1 MFMPKHAI
9 EVTIKESDRQELGR
23 WVSAHRT
30 PQQVAQRCRII
41 LAAARGQQD
50 KDIAQSMEINPK
62 TVALWRQRYF
72 KEGTDCLWEV
82 AAGRGRKPQFSA
94 GKVEQ
99 IINATL
105 QTRPA
110 GATHWSCRTM
120 AEEQGVSKATI
131 SRIWQSH
138 GLKPHRTKGFK
149 LSRDPKFLEK
159 LTDVVGL
166 YLNPPDKALVLCVDE
181 KSQIQALDRTQPG
194 LPLKKGRCGTMT
206 HDYKRHGTTTLFAA
220 LEVAQGKVIGQC
232 FARHRHQE
240 FLKFLKRLDAEFPI
254 EMNLHLVMDNYG
266 THKHPRVQSWLQRH
280 RRFVPHFV
288 PTSSSWLNL
297 IERWFGE
304 LTGKRIRR
312 GVFVSVEALVDAIE
326 EYLAA
331 WNAKP
336 KPFIWTAT
344 VDSIIEKLTHCKQTL
359 EQIQPGCTL
368 PCTRK
373 KKITP
378 VVYETLH

>member
-9 EVTIKESDRQELGR
+9 AVTITEPDRQELER

-41 LAAARGQQD
+41 LEAAKGQKD
-50 KDIAQSMEINPK
+50 KEIAQSMEVNRK
-62 TVALWRQRYF
+62 TVALWRQRFF
-72 KEGTDCLWEV
+72 KEGPDCLWEV
-82 AAGRGRKPQFSA
+82 APGRGRKPRLSA
-94 GKVEQ
+94 DKVEG
-99 IINATL
+99 IINTTL
-105 QTRPA
+105 RSRPA

-120 AEEQGVSKATI
+120 AEQQGVSKATV

-138 GLKPHRTKGFK
+138 GLKPHRTKAFK

-166 YLNPPDKALVLCVDE
+166 YLNPPDKALILCVDE

-240 FLKFLKRLDAEFPI
+240 FLKFLKRLDSEFPA
-254 EMNLHLVMDNYG
+254 EVRLHMVMDNYG
-266 THKHPRVQSWLQRH
+266 THKHPKVQDWLQRH
-280 RRFVPHFV
+280 PRFIPHFV

-297 IERWFGE
+297 VERWFGE

-312 GVFVSVEALVDAIE
+312 GVFVSVDDLISAIE
-326 EYLAA
+326 EFLAA
-331 WNAKP
+331 WNANP
-336 KPFIWTAT
+336 KPFVWTAT
-344 VDSIIEKLTHCKQTL
+344 VESIIEKLARCKQTL
-359 EQIQPGCTL
+359 ERIQPGCTV
-368 PCTRK
+368 PRTRMRK
-373 KKITP
+373 NKSSC
-378 VVYETLH
+378 L